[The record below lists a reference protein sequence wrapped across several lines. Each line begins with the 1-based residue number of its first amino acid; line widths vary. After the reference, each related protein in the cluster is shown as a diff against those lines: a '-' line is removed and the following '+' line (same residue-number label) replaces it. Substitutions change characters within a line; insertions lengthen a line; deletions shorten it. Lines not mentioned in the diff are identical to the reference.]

1 MREDLI
7 GINSDR
13 VDQLVLDIYDY
24 IEKINSILANIT
36 NEVNKAS
43 TLLDCNI
50 STDLKNKYKE
60 QQDEFI
66 KYSNRLVSYTEK
78 LISVKTGVSDLSLD
92 LTTKV
97 SKDAQTLRDSI
108 QQK

>member
-13 VDQLVLDIYDY
+13 VDQLVLDLYDY
-24 IEKINSILANIT
+24 IEKINGILTSIT

-43 TLLDCNI
+43 TILDCEVSN
-50 STDLKNKYKE
+50 DLKNKYKE

-78 LISVKTGVSDLSLD
+78 LISVKGGVSDLSID
-92 LTTKV
+92 LSNKV
-97 SKDAQTLRDSI
+97 SKDAQALRDSI
-108 QQK
+108 PQK